1 MVEKETSFE
10 KIKRLITNQQ
20 NIRNVATSAHI
31 HHGKCIGGSSRVML
45 ADGSIQTAREIF
57 EEVIKDGKIHEEND
71 DHVVYTPSRQ
81 VEIFSLNK
89 EARKIEIKP
98 IQYAWRLKGG
108 NTIKIALRNG
118 FSITTTPEHKYL
130 VYKDGLKY
138 VQAEDLK
145 LGDRIVCTRKVNAKT
160 NDTIKKEILE
170 RLSEKNFYV
179 KLEDSFAISLK
190 DKILHYGIKN
200 IPVKSSISHKSFY
213 HGMWRNRYH
222 LADLLEICRIFGIEV
237 EEIYDHIHLIFFRA
251 GKQRGH
257 NSLPMKL
264 PQDFEAL
271 FYLAGLFI
279 GDGSGKKFIAGKED
293 LAKKVYSLCTDLNV
307 KTINV
312 SQKDRTPEVHTTRT
326 LVEIL
331 NSLFAY
337 PLRKKS
343 HNVRVSD
350 FLCRRNDTLIA
361 KFIRGY
367 FDTDGCVEK
376 SRSAITISSAS
387 SQMIS
392 DLHLLLLRLG
402 CVAIRE
408 KDNTLALSGMSAIN
422 FSQKVGFGL
431 KEKAEKLKVL
441 VSKVAGSTVCDT
453 IKVGNQVMLINKKI
467 EEYSAQELA
476 YIEISKVESGY
487 EDVVYDFTIDETH
500 NFMAE
505 GMIIHNTAFTD
516 NLLAAA
522 GMMATK
528 NAGNLDEGMTT
539 WQHADEQER
548 LMTVDAANV
557 SMAHEYQGKE
567 YLINL
572 IDTPGHVDFGGN
584 VTRAMRAIDG
594 TFVLVC
600 AVEGIMPQTE
610 TVLKQALRERV
621 KPVLFINKVDRL
633 IKELKVTPEQMQ
645 ERFMKLIAAFN
656 NLIMQIAEPEYKEKW
671 KVNVQDGS
679 VAFGSA
685 RENWALSLPFMQKRG
700 VSFKDIYKIYELEG
714 EERKKWVWEKAPL
727 HEVIL
732 DMAVKHLPNPV
743 VAQKYRIPKIWKG
756 DIDSKF
762 GQDLLNCNRDGEAA
776 FVITNIIIEPK
787 SGKEIAAGRL
797 YSGTIVNGMEAYA
810 NNAKKKARV
819 QQVLV
824 YNGIKPEQMETVP
837 AGNVLA
843 ITGLN
848 ADVGDTIT
856 LTPQAPFEEIKHIFQ
871 PVITKSIEV
880 TKSADLPKLIEVL
893 RKVGKEDP
901 SIKIE
906 INEETG
912 ENLLSGMGE
921 LHLEIIEGRIKNEKG
936 LEVKTGAPIVVYRE
950 SLTKDSGK
958 VEVRTPN
965 GHNILWVSMEPLEDE
980 VYNAIERG
988 EIPEVRLKKKPEEV
1002 WKKLSELGISNDEA
1016 RQYKEIYK
1024 GNVFEDKTRGVVL
1037 IGEVIDS
1044 IMDGWKLVVEG
1055 GPLAKEPLMKTKFV
1069 LHDIKIHVDNV
1080 HRGPAQIYPAVRL
1093 GTHECMK
1100 KGGAAILEP
1109 VQTHLIEAPIDFMG
1123 TVTQLVGSKR
1133 GVLIDVQQ
1141 EGIDT
1146 HIKAKIP
1153 VAEMIGWSNDLRS
1166 STEGRGISSLMDQN
1180 FQKLPAELQLEV
1192 IRKIR
1197 QRKGLAENQ

>member
-89 EARKIEIKP
+89 EARKIEIKH

-145 LGDRIVCTRKVNAKT
+145 LGDIIVCTRKVNAKT

-431 KEKAEKLKVL
+431 KEKAER
-441 VSKVAGSTVCDT
+441 
-453 IKVGNQVMLINKKI
+453 
-467 EEYSAQELA
+467 
-476 YIEISKVESGY
+476 
-487 EDVVYDFTIDETH
+487 
-500 NFMAE
+500 
-505 GMIIHNTAFTD
+505 MIINNTAFTD

-621 KPVLFINKVDRL
+621 KQVLFINKVDRL

-645 ERFMKLIAAFN
+645 ERFAKIISEFNALI
-656 NLIMQIAEPEYKEKW
+656 LQIAEPDLAEKW
-671 KVNVQDGS
+671 KVNVLEGS

-685 RENWALSLPFMQKRG
+685 RENWALSVQFMKKRNI
-700 VSFKDIYKIYELEG
+700 SFSDIIKIYDMEET
-714 EERKKWVWEKAPL
+714 ERKDWVWKNAPL
-727 HEVIL
+727 NEVVL
-732 DMAVKHLPNPV
+732 DMAVKHLPNPLES
-743 VAQKYRIPKIWKG
+743 QKYRIPKIWRG
-756 DIDSKF
+756 DLDSKL
-762 GQDLLNCNRDGEAA
+762 GQDLLTCNPNGELA
-776 FVITNIIIEPK
+776 FVVTRIVIDPR
-787 SGKEIAAGRL
+787 SGKEICAGRL
-797 YSGTIVNGMEAYA
+797 YSGTMKNGMEVYC
-810 NNAKKKARV
+810 NLNKKKARI

-824 YNGIKPEQMETVP
+824 YNGIKPEQLESVP

-843 ITGLN
+843 ISGIN
-848 ADVGDTIT
+848 VDVGETIT
-856 LTPQAPFEEIKHIFQ
+856 DFEQTPFEELKHIFQ

-880 TKSADLPKLIEVL
+880 IKPQDLPKLIEVL

-901 SIKIE
+901 SVKIE

-921 LHLEIIEGRIKNEKG
+921 LHLEIIEGRIKTEKG
-936 LEVKTGAPIVVYRE
+936 LEVKMGNPIIVYRE
-950 SLTKDSGK
+950 TINKASG
-958 VEVRTPN
+958 EIESRTPN
-965 GHNILWVSMEPLEDE
+965 GHNILFFSMEPLEDS
-980 VYNAIERG
+980 VYNAIEQG
-988 EIPEVRLKKKPEEV
+988 VLSEGRLKKKAEEV
-1002 WKKLSELGISNDEA
+1002 W
-1016 RQYKEIYK
+1016 
-1024 GNVFEDKTRGVVL
+1024 
-1037 IGEVIDS
+1037 
-1044 IMDGWKLVVEG
+1044 
-1055 GPLAKEPLMKTKFV
+1055 
-1069 LHDIKIHVDNV
+1069 
-1080 HRGPAQIYPAVRL
+1080 
-1093 GTHECMK
+1093 
-1100 KGGAAILEP
+1100 
-1109 VQTHLIEAPIDFMG
+1109 
-1123 TVTQLVGSKR
+1123 
-1133 GVLIDVQQ
+1133 
-1141 EGIDT
+1141 
-1146 HIKAKIP
+1146 
-1153 VAEMIGWSNDLRS
+1153 
-1166 STEGRGISSLMDQN
+1166 
-1180 FQKLPAELQLEV
+1180 
-1192 IRKIR
+1192 
-1197 QRKGLAENQ
+1197 